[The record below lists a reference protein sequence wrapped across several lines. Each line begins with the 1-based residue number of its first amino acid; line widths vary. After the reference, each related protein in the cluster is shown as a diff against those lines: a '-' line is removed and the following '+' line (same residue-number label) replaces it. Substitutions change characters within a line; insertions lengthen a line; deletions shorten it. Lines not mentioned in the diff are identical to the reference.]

1 MSNGGNH
8 IMYKILCVDDSS
20 EVQIMVKRTFNGT
33 AKVISAE
40 NLENAQEALVMNEI
54 DLILLDLSLPDGDG
68 FQFFDMMNE
77 SEELAQIPVIILS
90 SKDHALDKLRGFHSG
105 AEDYIVKPFDP
116 TELKI
121 RAVTRIKRHTQMKLG
136 HGGKVSSW

>member
-1 MSNGGNH
+1 MF
-8 IMYKILCVDDSS
+8 KILCVDDSK
-20 EVQIMVKRTFNGT
+20 EVQIMVQRTFSGT

-40 NLENAQEALVMNEI
+40 NLEDAQEALVMNEI

-90 SKDHALDKLRGFHSG
+90 SKTHALDKLRGFHSG

-121 RAVTRIKRHTQMKLG
+121 RAVTRIKRHNQMKSAQ
-136 HGGKVSSW
+136 GGKASSW